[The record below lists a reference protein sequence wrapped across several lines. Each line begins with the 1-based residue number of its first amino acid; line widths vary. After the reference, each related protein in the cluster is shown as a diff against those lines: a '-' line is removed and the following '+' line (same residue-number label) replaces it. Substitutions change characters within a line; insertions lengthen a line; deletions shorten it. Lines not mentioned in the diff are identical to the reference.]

1 MDDAHMMIIQF
12 FQSLSS
18 SPSSCSSSITSDAGH
33 LGEVEEDE
41 DEKVNNWIDCILY
54 QVSFIDLLILLIPLI

>member
-1 MDDAHMMIIQF
+1 MDDPHNPI

-41 DEKVNNWIDCILY
+41 DEKVNNCTENI
-54 QVSFIDLLILLIPLI
+54 